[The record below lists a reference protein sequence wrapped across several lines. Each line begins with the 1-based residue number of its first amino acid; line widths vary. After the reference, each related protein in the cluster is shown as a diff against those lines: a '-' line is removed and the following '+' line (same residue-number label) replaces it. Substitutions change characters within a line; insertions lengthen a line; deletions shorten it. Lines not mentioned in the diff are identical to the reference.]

1 MLWREI
7 PIFVKY
13 KYSQKISLQS
23 QKNGKYN
30 ILALEL
36 LEIYGKVVHEDWLRF
51 LDEEILDV
59 LPKEERIILDI
70 LASVERP
77 ISWEELGKA
86 AGVESRP
93 PSALIESGLIVEL
106 EDGMWLHD
114 AMRERLKRDI
124 GAMNLASD
132 RFNG

>member
-1 MLWREI
+1 M
-7 PIFVKY
+7 
-13 KYSQKISLQS
+13 
-23 QKNGKYN
+23 
-30 ILALEL
+30 
-36 LEIYGKVVHEDWLRF
+36 
-51 LDEEILDV
+51 
-59 LPKEERIILDI
+59 
-70 LASVERP
+70 ASVERP

-132 RFNG
+132 RING